1 MPVDLNT
8 TRLDPTD
15 PYYHPLLDDL
25 QGNILKGHGRPHSIH
40 LFVQFHD
47 AAKAR
52 RWIAR
57 FADAW
62 VTSAIDQ
69 YLDARR
75 YKMDPQKYANAVL
88 GSLMLTAAGYRALG
102 FEADDLPGDRRF
114 RLGMKHNDV
123 RSWLHDPPPEAWD
136 DPLQKPIHA
145 LILLACNL
153 DPRGTHSFAQQ
164 VDELQNEIQQ
174 FGAVVHTE
182 YGKVLREPGGS
193 GRTVEHFGYVD
204 GISQPLFFDYDIQRA
219 RQRGGRGR
227 WDPSAPLS
235 LVLTRDPLGQYE
247 DSCGSYVVYRKYQQ
261 DVDRFKRLVA
271 ALAERLDVDMA
282 YAGAMVFGRFQDG
295 TPLVQHDTPQRS
307 GPNRDRAALNNFTY
321 DNDRKGSR
329 CPFHSHIR
337 KVNPRGEKH
346 DERFT
351 RVLTF
356 LAQFR
361 WLRTLIPAL
370 DRAVK
375 DLDRMERARRIVRR
389 GITYG
394 DPAQDEDVG
403 LLFLCA
409 QSNIGAQFEFIQNAW
424 SNKNS
429 FLKEKTGLDPV
440 IGQGHQQDGGQWWP
454 TKWKGSTKVQF
465 DFRDCIRLRGGE
477 YFFAP
482 SISFLTHLD
491 R

>member
-1 MPVDLNT
+1 
-8 TRLDPTD
+8 
-15 PYYHPLLDDL
+15 
-25 QGNILKGHGRPHSIH
+25 
-40 LFVQFHD
+40 
-47 AAKAR
+47 
-52 RWIAR
+52 
-57 FADAW
+57 
-62 VTSAIDQ
+62 
-69 YLDARR
+69 
-75 YKMDPQKYANAVL
+75 
-88 GSLMLTAAGYRALG
+88 
-102 FEADDLPGDRRF
+102 
-114 RLGMKHNDV
+114 
-123 RSWLHDPPPEAWD
+123 
-136 DPLQKPIHA
+136 
-145 LILLACNL
+145 
-153 DPRGTHSFAQQ
+153 
-164 VDELQNEIQQ
+164 
-174 FGAVVHTE
+174 
-182 YGKVLREPGGS
+182 
-193 GRTVEHFGYVD
+193 
-204 GISQPLFFDYDIQRA
+204 
-219 RQRGGRGR
+219 
-227 WDPSAPLS
+227 
-235 LVLTRDPLGQYE
+235 
-247 DSCGSYVVYRKYQQ
+247 
-261 DVDRFKRLVA
+261 
-271 ALAERLDVDMA
+271 
-282 YAGAMVFGRFQDG
+282 
-295 TPLVQHDTPQRS
+295 
-307 GPNRDRAALNNFTY
+307 
-321 DNDRKGSR
+321 
-329 CPFHSHIR
+329 
-337 KVNPRGEKH
+337 
-346 DERFT
+346 
-351 RVLTF
+351 VLTF